1 MEITQKNEFIEIDF
15 NPDSFNEIY
24 FHLEEAY
31 NNPNIRFI
39 WIYGG
44 SSASKSHSASQL
56 IVRRKLYLE
65 NENTLL
71 LRKYATDI
79 RDSIYS
85 DFEGIISDWELNDF
99 YLLQQNYIECTA
111 TGSYTRFRGLDD
123 SEKVK
128 GISNFKRVV
137 MEEVSQ
143 FTLKDFK
150 QVRKRLRGKEGQQIV
165 GIFNPIDENH
175 WIKQDIFDKD
185 EWIEIKSNITGKWIN
200 KKGNSIILKVTYL
213 DNKYIV
219 GPNFVD
225 KHTIEDFEDDKLKDP
240 DNYKIYALGE
250 WGVHDKSK
258 KFAYAF
264 DESKHVGKVE
274 FNENEYTYLSFDF
287 NMNPITCAVIQ
298 HYNGTIHVVEQIKL
312 NNSNIYALCDH
323 IKAKY
328 TKSMFI
334 VTGDETGKNS
344 NALVQDNLNHYK
356 VIKQSLG
363 ISDAQVQIPS
373 KNPPIVENKVLVNA
387 LLQGYN
393 IIIDRDNAQLLIY
406 DMKYVEV
413 SADNKLEKDRTTDM
427 KKSDALDCF
436 RYYCNKFHKNFLKMP
451 KHN

>member
-1 MEITQKNEFIEIDF
+1 MTNEIDLKF
-15 NPDSFNEIY
+15 KKKLFNEVY

-31 NNPNIRFI
+31 NDPNIRFI
-39 WIYGG
+39 WLYGG
-44 SSASKSHSASQL
+44 SSASKSYSAVQL
-56 IVRRKLYLE
+56 TARRKLDNE

-85 DFEGIISDWELNDF
+85 DFTGVISDWSLSDY
-99 YLLQQNYIECTA
+99 YLIQQNYIECTS

-128 GISNFKRVV
+128 GIANFRRVL

-150 QVRKRLRGKEGQQIV
+150 QIKKRLRGKAGQQIV

-185 EWIEIKSNITGKWIN
+185 EWIEIKSNISGKWIN

-225 KHTIEDFEDDKLKDP
+225 KHTIEDFEDDKIKDP
-240 DNYKIYALGE
+240 DYYKIYALGE

-264 DESKHVGKVE
+264 DEKKHVGKAE
-274 FNENEYTYLSFDF
+274 HNKNEYTYLSFDF

-298 HYNGTIHVVEQIKL
+298 HYNSTIYVVEQIKL
-312 NNSNIYALCDH
+312 SNSNIHELCDF

-328 TKSMFI
+328 LDCMFI

-356 VIKQSLG
+356 VIRQSLRL
-363 ISDAQVQIPS
+363 SDAQIQIPS
-373 KNPPIVENKVLVNA
+373 KNPPIVENKVLVNS
-387 LLQGYN
+387 LLQNYN
-393 IIIDRDNAQLLIY
+393 IIIDKDNAQLLIY
-406 DMKYVEV
+406 DLRYVEI

-436 RYYCNKFHKNFLKMP
+436 RYYCNKFHKDFLKMP
-451 KHN
+451 KHA